1 MAGFTIPRAF
11 VSLDPWS
18 GMLLVGMPRG
28 VALPDGRDIGGYSL
42 CKPATEGGTGRL
54 GSTGERACH
63 VG

>member
-42 CKPATEGGTGRL
+42 YKPATEGQADAGGMT
-54 GSTGERACH
+54 
-63 VG
+63 VGGPTP

>member
-28 VALPDGRDIGGYSL
+28 VALPGG
-42 CKPATEGGTGRL
+42 ATSGDTAYASPLPRGQADAGGMTVGGT
-54 GSTGERACH
+54 TP
-63 VG
+63 